1 MTQETMTDL
10 QFNTLIGMV
19 EERGSA
25 WHRRDDLRRNADGSL
40 AEDNHYPRFIPVED
54 VRRRLFHWMPRTV
67 PVAYLVP
74 CDVAEADVIRKDGTP
89 CKVIETQAGR
99 VGVLRDDNDYDMGV
113 FKEGVQHPPYNV
125 TLIREAERLTGTTL
139 GISSAGLLAKGG
151 RAWVEFSLPETL
163 HDAKTGFSYRPN
175 LLKADSMDGSIS
187 MTTARTINATV
198 CDNTLTWN
206 LLEAKTAGLLFKRK
220 HTSGFGDLQ
229 DERDAL
235 GILEQTDS
243 EFLSELHALIERE
256 VNEKQVISI
265 LDIIMPIPED
275 DGRGKTLVLNKRDQW
290 MNLYTSDPMA
300 APWTGTAFGVVQT
313 HNTYDHWFSP
323 VRGTG
328 RSERN
333 TWRAINGKRSEADR
347 EIVQALE
354 RVLV

>member
-1 MTQETMTDL
+1 MVDL

-19 EERGSA
+19 EERGPA
-25 WHRRDDLRRNADGSL
+25 WHKRDDLLRNADGTV
-40 AEDNHYPRFIPVED
+40 AEDNHYPRFIPLED
-54 VRRRLFHWMPRTV
+54 VRRRLFSWQPLTV

-74 CDVAEADVIRKDGTP
+74 CDVADADMIAKDGTP
-89 CKVIETQAGR
+89 CRVVETQAER
-99 VGVLRDDNDYDMGV
+99 VGVLRGDNMYDMGV
-113 FKEGVQHPPYNV
+113 FKDGVKHPPYTV
-125 TLIREAERLTGTTL
+125 TLVREAERLTGELL

-163 HDAKTGFSYRPN
+163 HDAKSGFSYRPN
-175 LLKADSMDGSIS
+175 LLKADSMDGTLS

-206 LLEAKTAGLLFKRK
+206 LLEAGKAGTLFKRK

-235 GILEQTDS
+235 GILERTND

-256 VNEKQVISI
+256 VSEKQVIQL
-265 LDIIMPIPED
+265 LDIIMPVPED
-275 DGRGKTLVLNKRDQW
+275 DGRGKTLVTNKRDQW
-290 MNLYTSDPMA
+290 MNIYTSDPMA

-313 HNTYDHWFSP
+313 HNTYDHWFTP

-333 TWRAINGKRSEADR
+333 TWRAINGKRTEADR

-354 RVLV
+354 SVLV